1 MPGNM
6 SHMVARL
13 WPRDG
18 YERSSANLAG
28 GNPGGSLELTE
39 VADMLGLRGKA
50 GHVDGEAHLGSLEV
64 LDDVLSERLEI
75 TDAGGVTEGLEGI
88 VGSLA
93 RIHINEPT
101 RHSQSTNHLKWEQI

>member
-50 GHVDGEAHLGSLEV
+50 GHVDGEAHLGSLEE
-64 LDDVLSERLEI
+64 LSLK
-75 TDAGGVTEGLEGI
+75 
-88 VGSLA
+88 
-93 RIHINEPT
+93 HI
-101 RHSQSTNHLKWEQI
+101 